1 MTKLHRLTVT
11 RKHSRINIKGQIIIL
26 KLINHDLTFTSG
38 QSTYPCNQLFRFKRL
53 CHVIIGTAIKPCN
66 LNSQADII
74 IEGTVTL
81 EDNVQNSEDYWT
93 DQGYSETDS
102 EVDGA
107 ENAVVKLKG
116 ASKVTMSG
124 DGTLNITAN
133 AKNGIKSGAT
143 LDSDL
148 DTELAA
154 DSTNDYY
161 AYLTMSDLN
170 VNIDAANVYKPSSS
184 GSTQNYGPGGQE
196 EETYERTYPT
206 LSGSG
211 FVFDNSEKKWST
223 VNAYVYDDSGTS
235 VVENAKWPGV
245 TMTDCGNDFWKY
257 ELDSKFTGDKINVI
271 FNNGSEQIPG
281 AMESGYAMTSSDK
294 MIYENGTWKTL
305 SETSDINL
313 TLTSSADSVNVGEY
327 VTITAAALVNNST
340 VSTTNL
346 TLGDTL
352 VIKGAASGG
361 SGSYSYA
368 YYYKRQGNSLW
379 RAIGTEFGTATSAS
393 LKPTDSEG
401 VFDIKVI
408 IKDNQTEE
416 TVTKNFTV
424 TVTN

>member
-1 MTKLHRLTVT
+1 M
-11 RKHSRINIKGQIIIL
+11 
-26 KLINHDLTFTSG
+26 
-38 QSTYPCNQLFRFKRL
+38 
-53 CHVIIGTAIKPCN
+53 
-66 LNSQADII
+66 
-74 IEGTVTL
+74 
-81 EDNVQNSEDYWT
+81 QNSEDYWT

-102 EVDGA
+102 EVDAA

-305 SETSDINL
+305 SETSDIKL